1 MQGNRLKWYTLGAA
15 CIALFMAILDNLVV
29 NVALP
34 TISRDLNA
42 TTTQLQ
48 WIVSAYTLVFA
59 SLQITAGGLG
69 DRFGRKRFFLI
80 GLGLFTTASILGAL
94 SQNIGMLIAARAV
107 QGLGAAFIMPLSLS
121 LISVAFPPEERGK
134 ALGIWS
140 AISVSGLAF
149 GPIVG
154 GALVEYANWHWVFLI
169 NVPIGIV
176 AFFVSTAVIK
186 ESRDTSG
193 TVATDIPGTI
203 IITGAIAALTWGL
216 IEAGDRGWGDT
227 LILTAFGVAVALF
240 AAFIAVESR
249 TKRPMVPLRF
259 FRSTTFS
266 GANMDAFAVSFLIA
280 GVAFYMTLYQ
290 QNIHGYSPVRAGLTM
305 LPMVIV
311 MMVCSPVSGILVGR
325 IGARSLISLG
335 MAVGGLGTLLFLRG
349 GVGATYLTILPAY
362 LVMGAGMSLIFAPMT
377 TAVMNSVES
386 EKSGVASAVNGAIRE
401 IGSAFGIALLG
412 TVMNRVYK
420 ADFTADPA
428 IVQARGDAAL
438 SPLHKVIDLIG
449 SGASFAGR
457 VIEDPAHFP
466 GLPAPLVA
474 AIRDASGHAFIAGMD
489 RAIVVSSVTIIAA
502 SVVSFFLI
510 RERQPAIAPVPV
522 PDVAAPIAPAI
533 AELPAPV
540 AATAPASAVS
550 AAEPVL
556 DVESDPLVAAFARMV
571 AEQVAAAQEPVTER
585 IAALERAV
593 QEIAWERGA
602 RPGEAPANL
611 PLDEGDYIPEPVPAG
626 RS

>member
-1 MQGNRLKWYTLGAA
+1 MMRADRLKWFTLGAA

-42 TTTQLQ
+42 KTTQLQ

-80 GLGLFTTASILGAL
+80 GLGLFTTASLFAAL

-107 QGLGAAFIMPLSLS
+107 QGMGAAFIMPLSLS

-154 GALVEYANWHWVFLI
+154 GALVEYANWHWVFII
-169 NVPIGIV
+169 NIPIGII
-176 AFFVSTAVIK
+176 AFFASLAVVQ

-193 TVATDIPGTI
+193 TVATDIPGTLL
-203 IITGAIAALTWGL
+203 ITGAIAALTWGL
-216 IEAGDRGWGDT
+216 IEAGDRGWTDT
-227 LILTAFGVAVALF
+227 LIRSAFAAAVVLF
-240 AAFIAVESR
+240 AAFIAVEAR
-249 TKRPMVPLRF
+249 TERPMVPLRF
-259 FRSTTFS
+259 FRSTTFT
-266 GANMDAFAVSFLIA
+266 GANLDAFAVSFLIA

-305 LPMVIV
+305 LPMVVV
-311 MMVCSPVSGILVGR
+311 MMVASPISGILVGR

-335 MAVGGLGTLLFLRG
+335 MATAGIGALLFLRG
-349 GVGATYLTILPAY
+349 NVDTSYLTILPAY
-362 LVMGAGMSLIFAPMT
+362 LVMGLGLSLIFAPMT

-412 TVMNRVYK
+412 TIMNRVYK
-420 ADFTADPA
+420 ADFTADAAIHEARSNPA
-428 IVQARGDAAL
+428 LA
-438 SPLHKVIDLIG
+438 PLHKVIDLIG

-457 VIEDPAHFP
+457 VIEDPTRFP
-466 GLPAPLVA
+466 GLPASLA
-474 AIRDASGHAFIAGMD
+474 TAIRDASSHAFIAGMHS
-489 RAIVVSSVTIIAA
+489 AILVSSATIIGA
-502 SVVSFFLI
+502 SIVSFLLI
-510 RERQPAIAPVPV
+510 QDRQTA
-522 PDVAAPIAPAI
+522 AAPAPAK
-533 AELPAPV
+533 
-540 AATAPASAVS
+540 T
-550 AAEPVL
+550 
-556 DVESDPLVAAFARMV
+556 
-571 AEQVAAAQEPVTER
+571 
-585 IAALERAV
+585 
-593 QEIAWERGA
+593 
-602 RPGEAPANL
+602 
-611 PLDEGDYIPEPVPAG
+611 LDEAYIQEYAEVD
-626 RS
+626 